1 MPLIECVAQF
11 LELRGRKWSP
21 RTQMAY
27 QKDLQILIVYLREMG
42 IQEPKDI
49 TVRALRSFLA
59 AEMARDI
66 SKSSLARR
74 LSCFR
79 SFFDFLEAEEMVETN
94 IARAISMPKRDKTV
108 PRYFYQEEV
117 SQLLD
122 HIAGHEFADLR
133 DRALLEFLYGTGV
146 RVSECVALN
155 LDDVS
160 FPDDL
165 ALVFGKGGK
174 ERYVIYGKRAHDAMT
189 RYLSVRSTRAKTRA
203 LFVNQRGE
211 RLTDRSVRRILE
223 ARIREVPGL
232 RDMNP
237 HGLRH
242 SFATHL
248 LDGGADLR
256 SVQELLGHS
265 SLSSTQIYTHTTRER
280 LTRVYQD
287 AHPRSE
293 RSKF

>member
-293 RSKF
+293 RNKF

>member
-79 SFFDFLEAEEMVETN
+79 SFFDFLEEEEMVETN

-293 RSKF
+293 RNKF